1 MRNLATPIVSM
12 RQLKRVISAAGR
24 SEVIRNYFNDSYKS
38 AVSALAEDQKISVD
52 ELREIIR
59 LVESRRDSATEER
72 NQL

>member
-1 MRNLATPIVSM
+1 M
-12 RQLKRVISAAGR
+12 ISAAGR

-72 NQL
+72 NLL

>member
-1 MRNLATPIVSM
+1 M
-12 RQLKRVISAAGR
+12 ISAAGR

-59 LVESRRDSATEER
+59 FVESRRDSATEER
-72 NQL
+72 N

>member
-1 MRNLATPIVSM
+1 MLFRS
-12 RQLKRVISAAGR
+12 LKRVISAAGR

-72 NQL
+72 N